1 MTVSVRASRT
11 KIDGC
16 CRADGEWPVHSRH
29 HWLVCEGDT
38 IVTVNDNFAALIG
51 CSADSVVGAKLEQY
65 FSGTDISRT
74 FFDHPIQ
81 SIEGTLVHF
90 DGSKIPVEL
99 IQRSIDFGVKPHRVV
114 AVRDLRARKEAEK
127 HIRFLAH
134 YDALTGLPNR
144 VSFNKK
150 LDQEIE
156 AALAMGRRLAV
167 LCLDLDR
174 FKEVNDLFGHAA
186 GDAAL
191 QAVAKRIA
199 GVLDENQ
206 MLARLSGDEFAV
218 MLPGVSN
225 PAVAGRIAENILEAL
240 HPSRESS
247 EADPPISTSIG
258 IAIFPDDA
266 TDRHALLSH
275 ADTALYRAKNEGRG
289 TFRFFEAAMGAAV
302 RDRRLLE
309 HDLRNAIA
317 RG

>member
-74 FFDHPIQ
+74 FF
-81 SIEGTLVHF
+81 
-90 DGSKIPVEL
+90 
-99 IQRSIDFGVKPHRVV
+99 
-114 AVRDLRARKEAEK
+114 
-127 HIRFLAH
+127 
-134 YDALTGLPNR
+134 
-144 VSFNKK
+144 NKK

-174 FKEVNDLFGHAA
+174 FKEVNDLCGDAA
-186 GDAAL
+186 GDRAL
-191 QAVAKRIA
+191 QSFAKRV
-199 GVLDENQ
+199 GGMLDENQ
-206 MLARLSGDEFAV
+206 MLARLGGDEFAIIAPGLS
-218 MLPGVSN
+218 LPTG
-225 PAVAGRIAENILEAL
+225 AGRIAETILEAL
-240 HPSRESS
+240 QSVGANMEI
-247 EADPPISTSIG
+247 DTPIAVSIG
-258 IAIFPDDA
+258 IAICPEDA
-266 TDRHALLSH
+266 TDRHALLSQ
-275 ADTALYRAKNEGRG
+275 ADIALYRAKNEGRG
-289 TFRFFEAAMGAAV
+289 TYRYFDGSMGAAI

-309 HDLRNAIA
+309 HDLRNAISVE
-317 RG
+317 G